1 MPKRSRTP
9 TGDDDPTRVFAG
21 PRGAAA
27 SAKGTPAGPAD
38 PALATP
44 TTVEPLPPPPSQAS
58 QASQPL
64 RVISRKSPDIDTGPV
79 PRAPVVPREVKLR
92 QLADVRPVAPV
103 LPMGNLAPPRDRREA
118 RSRHV
123 RANLWWSVV
132 AVLVAAI
139 VGLIVWFLA
148 R

>member
-1 MPKRSRTP
+1 MPKRPRTP
-9 TGDDDPTRVFAG
+9 TGEDDPTREFTG
-21 PRGAAA
+21 PRARRPAAEA
-27 SAKGTPAGPAD
+27 V
-38 PALATP
+38 ATP
-44 TTVEPLPPPPSQAS
+44 TTVEPLPPLPSL
-58 QASQPL
+58 ASQPL
-64 RVISRKSPDIDTGPV
+64 RVISRKSPDVDTGPV

>member
-1 MPKRSRTP
+1 MTKRSRTP
-9 TGDDDPTRVFAG
+9 TGDDDPTRVFVG
-21 PRGAAA
+21 PKGAAA
-27 SAKGTPAGPAD
+27 E
-38 PALATP
+38 ALATP
-44 TTVEPLPPPPSQAS
+44 TTVAPRPPPPS

-64 RVISRKSPDIDTGPV
+64 RVISRNAPDVDTGPV

-92 QLADVRPVAPV
+92 QLADLRPVSPV

-132 AVLVAAI
+132 AVVVAAI

>member
-21 PRGAAA
+21 PKGAAA
-27 SAKGTPAGPAD
+27 SAKGAPAGPAD

-44 TTVEPLPPPPSQAS
+44 TTVDPLPPPPS

-64 RVISRKSPDIDTGPV
+64 RVISRKSPEVDTGPV

>member
-1 MPKRSRTP
+1 MPKRPRTP
-9 TGDDDPTRVFAG
+9 TGDDDLTREFTG
-21 PRGAAA
+21 PRAGRPAAE
-27 SAKGTPAGPAD
+27 
-38 PALATP
+38 ALATP

-58 QASQPL
+58 QPL
-64 RVISRKSPDIDTGPV
+64 RVISRKSPDVETGPV
-79 PRAPVVPREVKLR
+79 PREPVVPREVKVR
-92 QLADVRPVAPV
+92 QLAALRLVAPV

-132 AVLVAAI
+132 AAVVAAI
-139 VGLIVWFLA
+139 VGLLVWFLA